1 MTLKTHLI
9 YALPIAILM
18 PHGGC
23 NCRCI
28 MCDIWMGNSDRLV
41 LTESDI
47 QGLLASFQQL
57 GTRWVV
63 MSGGKA
69 LMNPNLFRF
78 CEILKKEGVRI
89 TILSTGLLL
98 ERFASN
104 ITEQT
109 DEVIVSLDGSQKI
122 HDAIRRVPSGFQRL
136 HEGVM
141 Q

>member
-1 MTLKTHLI
+1 
-9 YALPIAILM
+9 
-18 PHGGC
+18 
-23 NCRCI
+23 
-28 MCDIWMGNSDRLV
+28 MGNSDRLV